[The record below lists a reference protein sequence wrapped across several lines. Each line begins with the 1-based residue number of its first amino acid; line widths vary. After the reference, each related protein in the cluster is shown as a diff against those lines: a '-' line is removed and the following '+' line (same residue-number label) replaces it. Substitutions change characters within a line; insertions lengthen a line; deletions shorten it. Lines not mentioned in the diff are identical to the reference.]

1 MAAYWNER
9 RGGIIR
15 PSIPGYNTAASLIA
29 LGLAVGGRRLEA
41 EQLATFSMDKSE
53 KLAGGIAT
61 WALAHIMDGEG
72 RTAEGIS
79 ACANTDGVRNFES
92 CGFLFF
98 STILSGYGVRFALDR
113 EERGRGRSAALRLYD
128 NNYQMMLEQTGFSF
142 GVPPVKVMNRAPLG
156 WKRSSFEKND
166 KKKSHQSFMSDLL
179 GKPQRT
185 SNEEMN
191 HQDDGESSDSEVVEH
206 STKSIPELR
215 RDNWTPS
222 CEDVL
227 TWMPPTPQVLTDATL
242 LLLRLT
248 LNGTISSRNFRWE
261 NLRNAW
267 SAMITIQKR
276 HGGDLPSFEFY
287 PLVCVASS
295 LLASPKQVG
304 KLSGPGG
311 RLATALHKMGELLD
325 LGDIAVRKKEDDNES
340 GDEEDDGG
348 FLSTVLF
355 REIVADKDPDF
366 WLPVQEEAK
375 REEWRTVLK
384 LLSSAIDGVYDPT
397 GEGESDVMLCELGLP
412 FQAWEFD
419 VRPVLEHA
427 TVYVA
432 CKIGDTESLSLARSI
447 CSRGVTLRQNSPE
460 EWWRYSIVLGLL
472 GDQVA
477 SEDALANSLA
487 FGGGQGSRL
496 DDVT

>member
-1 MAAYWNER
+1 LQSYLFRAAGSVASYWNER

-15 PSIPGYNTAASLIA
+15 PSIPGYNTSASLIA
-29 LGLAVGGRRLEA
+29 LGLAVGGRRSEA
-41 EQLATFSMDKSE
+41 EQIATFSMDKSE

-61 WALAHIMDGEG
+61 WALAHIFDGEG
-72 RTAEGIS
+72 RTSEGIS
-79 ACANTDGVRNFES
+79 ACANSDGSRNFEA

-98 STILSGYGVRFALDR
+98 DTILSGYGVRFALDR

-128 NNYQMMLEQTGFSF
+128 NNYQLMLEQTGFSL
-142 GVPPVKVMNRAPLG
+142 GVPPAKVLQPAPVG
-156 WKRSSFEKND
+156 WRGSPFEKSE
-166 KKKSHQSFMSDLL
+166 KKPESFLSNLL
-179 GKPQRT
+179 GKPVDKV
-185 SNEEMN
+185 
-191 HQDDGESSDSEVVEH
+191 DDRDEGEVVVRQ
-206 STKSIPELR
+206 KSIPELR
-215 RDNWTPS
+215 GMNWTPS

-227 TWMPPTPQVLTDATL
+227 TWMPPTPQVLSDATL

-248 LNGTISSRNFRWE
+248 LNGTISSKSFRWE

-267 SAMITIQKR
+267 SALLTLQKR
-276 HGGDLPSFEFY
+276 HAGELRTFEFY

-304 KLSGPGG
+304 NLSGAGG

-325 LGDIAVRKKEDDNES
+325 LGDIAAKVDDDENDES
-340 GDEEDDGG
+340 EGDGG

-355 REIVADKDPDF
+355 REIVADKEPDF
-366 WLPVQEEAK
+366 WLPVKEESK
-375 REEWRTVLK
+375 KEEWRTVLK

-397 GEGESDVMLCELGLP
+397 GEGSSDVMLAELGLP

-427 TVYVA
+427 TVYAA
-432 CKIGDTESLSLARSI
+432 CKCGDTESLSLARSI

-487 FGGGQGSRL
+487 FGGGQGARL
-496 DDVT
+496 DDLT